1 MNLEKF
7 IKNKKALVTLI
18 AACTI
23 VIISLGI
30 RQTFGMFYFDFSVDL
45 DITLSQFGFA
55 LGLQLF
61 LWGAFAPWFGVIT
74 DKYGGHIAV
83 FIGFIFYLL
92 GILMLVSEY
101 NTGLYF
107 VTGIG
112 VLIGI
117 ALGGTAISIPVSVVA
132 KHFPESNRTLAI
144 GIVTAAGS
152 FGYFVSP
159 VFTRYSLVEY
169 GWESTLLIF
178 AAFIIAGLFL
188 AFYLTTPKDV
198 VGGKINDDQTATE
211 ALKEAF
217 KSKSF
222 IYLTLGFFVCG
233 WHIALVATHIP
244 MYINDR
250 GLPEWCTVTI
260 LSMIG
265 LFNIAGT
272 LTSGYLAQKFSKKL
286 ILSTI
291 YLARGLVIA
300 IFIFLPPSP
309 IIAVFFGIAFGFLW
323 LSTVPPTMGLVG
335 FIFGTK
341 YIGLLYGIVFLS
353 HQVGSFLGAYLGG
366 VFHDLYGSYD
376 YAWYISIG
384 LSIFAGLIH
393 LPIIEKQSKRLQTCL
408 LYTSDAADE

>member
-1 MNLEKF
+1 MSSEKF
-7 IKNKKALVTLI
+7 IRNKTVLITLI
-18 AACTI
+18 TACII

-45 DITLSQFGFA
+45 DVTLSQFGFA
-55 LGLQLF
+55 IGLQMF

-83 FIGFIFYLL
+83 FIGFIFYLF

-132 KHFPESNRTLAI
+132 KHFPQSNRTAAI

-169 GWESTLLIF
+169 GWENTLLIF
-178 AAFIIAGLFL
+178 AVFIFFGLIL

-244 MYINDR
+244 VYINDR

-272 LTSGYLAQKFSKKL
+272 LTSGYLAQKLSKKL

-309 IIAVFFGIAFGFLW
+309 IIAVFFGITFGFLW

-353 HQVGSFLGAYLGG
+353 HQVGSFLGAFLGG

-376 YAWYISIG
+376 YAWYISIA

-393 LPIIEKQSKRLQTCL
+393 LPIIEKQSKRLQ
-408 LYTSDAADE
+408 AA

>member
-1 MNLEKF
+1 MNSEKF
-7 IKNKKALVTLI
+7 IKNKTVLATLI
-18 AACTI
+18 SACAI

-45 DITLSQFGFA
+45 GITLSQFGFA
-55 LGLQLF
+55 LGLQMF
-61 LWGAFAPWFGVIT
+61 LWGAFAPWFGIIT

-92 GILMLVSEY
+92 GILLLVSEY

-132 KHFPESNRTLAI
+132 KHFPASNRTAAI

-169 GWESTLLIF
+169 GWENTLLIF
-178 AAFIIAGLFL
+178 GFFILIGLIL

-198 VGGKINDDQTATE
+198 VGGKINDNQTAKE
-211 ALKEAF
+211 ALAEAF
-217 KSKSF
+217 KNKSF

-244 MYINDR
+244 VYINDR

-272 LTSGYLAQKFSKKL
+272 LTSGYLAQKLSKKL
-286 ILSTI
+286 ILSSI

-309 IIAVFFGIAFGFLW
+309 IIAVFFGITFGFLW

-376 YAWYISIG
+376 YAWYISIA
-384 LSIFAGLIH
+384 LSVFAGLIH
-393 LPIIEKQSKRLQTCL
+393 LPIIEKQVSRLQTV
-408 LYTSDAADE
+408 

>member
-1 MNLEKF
+1 METEKF
-7 IKNKKALVTLI
+7 IKNKTVLITLI
-18 AACTI
+18 SACLI

-30 RQTFGMFYFDFSVDL
+30 RQTFGMFYFDFSTDL
-45 DITLSQFGFA
+45 GITLSQFGFA
-55 LGLQLF
+55 LGLQMF

-92 GILMLVSEY
+92 GILMLVSDY

-112 VLIGI
+112 VLIGV

-132 KHFPESNRTLAI
+132 KHFPQSNRTAAI

-159 VFTRYSLVEY
+159 VFTRYSLFEF

-178 AAFIIAGLFL
+178 AAFIIIGLIL

-198 VGGKINDDQTATE
+198 VGGIIDDKQTVNE

-244 MYINDR
+244 IYINDR

-300 IFIFLPPSP
+300 IFIFLPPNP
-309 IIAVFFGIAFGFLW
+309 IIAVLFGVTFGFLW

-376 YAWYISIG
+376 YAWYISIA
-384 LSIFAGLIH
+384 LSIFAGLVH
-393 LPIIEKQSKRLQTCL
+393 LPIIEKPVPRLQT
-408 LYTSDAADE
+408 S

>member
-1 MNLEKF
+1 MSAEKF
-7 IKNKKALVTLI
+7 IKNKTVLITLI
-18 AACTI
+18 SACLI

-55 LGLQLF
+55 IGLQMF

-112 VLIGI
+112 VLIGV

-132 KHFPESNRTLAI
+132 KHFPQSNRTAAI
-144 GIVTAAGS
+144 GIVTAAGP
-152 FGYFVSP
+152 FGYFISP

-169 GWESTLLIF
+169 GWENTLLIF
-178 AAFIIAGLFL
+178 AAFILIGLIL
-188 AFYLTTPKDV
+188 AFFLTTPNDV
-198 VGGKINDDQTATE
+198 VGGIVDDDQTAIE

-217 KSKSF
+217 KSKSYN
-222 IYLTLGFFVCG
+222 YLTLGFFVCG

-244 MYINDR
+244 VYINDR

-286 ILSTI
+286 ILSSI

-309 IIAVFFGIAFGFLW
+309 IVAIFFGVAFGFLW

-376 YAWYISIG
+376 YAWYISIA

-393 LPIIEKQSKRLQTCL
+393 LPIIEKQVERLQTI
-408 LYTSDAADE
+408 